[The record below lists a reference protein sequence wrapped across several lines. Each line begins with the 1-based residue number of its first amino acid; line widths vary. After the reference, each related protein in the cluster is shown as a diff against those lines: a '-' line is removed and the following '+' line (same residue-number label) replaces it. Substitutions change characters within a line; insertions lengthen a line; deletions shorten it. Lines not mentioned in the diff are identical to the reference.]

1 MKVLFTAWAL
11 LAAMSVSAQ
20 LSVGSSGIFIS
31 GGTTFYTEGL
41 TLIPTSNLTITSDTI
56 AYSTT
61 PRTGPLGASI
71 NKVFTFTTP
80 ITFTGTLG
88 IRYLASD
95 LNGNT
100 ESLLQLAIG
109 NLPQSGTIVTTTN
122 STDGTPG
129 SYYVSNA
136 SISGVSLGLLTA
148 TNFGVTLPVA
158 LLAFYAT
165 SDGAST
171 QLRWQAG
178 QATNFDRFIVE
189 RSTDGAGFHE
199 IGVVNGA
206 GEPSYAFTDDAPAA
220 GMNYYRLKMEDL
232 DGSASYSEIVSLK
245 YGALP
250 FSLAM
255 YPNPVMQSLT
265 LRRTDA
271 SGGAATVV
279 VTDQS
284 GRILM
289 KEHMEGKKLLLDL
302 SRMPGGIYLV
312 QFRDKDHV
320 ETMKVSKL

>member
-1 MKVLFTAWAL
+1 MFTILAL
-11 LAAMSVSAQ
+11 LTAMRMSAQ
-20 LSVGSSGIFIS
+20 LSIGSPGLFIA

-41 TLIPTSNLTITSDTI
+41 TLIPTSDLTITNNTI
-56 AYSTT
+56 TLSTT

-88 IRYLASD
+88 ISYLASD

-109 NLPQSGTIVTTTN
+109 DLPQNGTIVTTTN
-122 STDGTPG
+122 SVDGTPG
-129 SYYVSNA
+129 SYFVSNA
-136 SISGVSLGLLTA
+136 SISGATLGLLTA
-148 TNFGVTLPVA
+148 TNLGVTLPIE

-171 QLRWQAG
+171 QLSWEVG
-178 QATNFDRFIVE
+178 QAINFSQFIVE
-189 RSTDGAGFHE
+189 RSTDGIGFHP
-199 IGVVNGA
+199 IGAVKGE
-206 GEPSYAFTDDAPAA
+206 GEPSYGFTDGAPAA

-232 DGSASYSEIVSLK
+232 DGSASYSKIVSLK
-245 YGALP
+245 YGASP
-250 FSLAM
+250 FSLAA
-255 YPNPVMQSLT
+255 YPNPFLQSLII
-265 LRRTDA
+265 RRTDA
-271 SGGAATVV
+271 SGGVASVV

-284 GRILM
+284 GRVLISE
-289 KEHMEGKKLLLDL
+289 KMEGKKLSLDL
-302 SRMPGGIYLV
+302 SRIPGGIYLV